1 MEDLVFRR
9 KYPKSDEFIGEFTD
23 VCDNCTIFSE
33 ERKQRLKEHKFVT
46 YILEDD
52 NNITPN
58 IFAIRHPGATRGH
71 IKTDDNRIITEI
83 VIYKSS
89 GLYKKEPH
97 NVGIYKDEILSAVQ
111 QFIGRKLVIEK

>member
-1 MEDLVFRR
+1 MEELVF
-9 KYPKSDEFIGEFTD
+9 KPKRDDSDEFVGEFTE
-23 VCDNCTIFSE
+23 VCDEYTIFDKD
-33 ERKQRLKEHKFVT
+33 RKARLKEHGFCT

-52 NNITPN
+52 NIIPN
-58 IFAIRHPGATRGH
+58 VFAIRHPGATRGH

-89 GLYKKEPH
+89 GLYKKEPR
-97 NVGIYKDEILSAVQ
+97 NVGIYKDEILSVVQ